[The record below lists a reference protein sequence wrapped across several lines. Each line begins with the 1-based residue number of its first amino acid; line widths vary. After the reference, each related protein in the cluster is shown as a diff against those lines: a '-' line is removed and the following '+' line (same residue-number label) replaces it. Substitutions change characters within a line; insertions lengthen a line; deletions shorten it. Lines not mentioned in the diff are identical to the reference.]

1 MVWVPKERENNK
13 GGNKTVLLYGTALLV
28 LLTCPTSLGWLVLE
42 MSYWRMSPCS
52 QLLK

>member
-1 MVWVPKERENNK
+1 MVQVPKEGESDK
-13 GGNKTVLLYGTALLV
+13 GGNRTVLLCGMALLV
-28 LLTCPTSLGWLVLE
+28 LLTCPTSLGRRVLE